1 MRFLSLTLISL
12 LSACSHAA
20 ADKTP
25 LQTPPI
31 CAGTIQISF
40 ETADFIRQGQTYYLN
55 DTHGVLSDLIKRERE
70 KSKAFLVRKDICLN
84 GYIQTKA
91 QNGNNG
97 FGALGKYGQ
106 AVFVQKLC

>member
-12 LSACSHAA
+12 LSACSHAT
-20 ADKTP
+20 ADKNP
-25 LQTPPI
+25 
-31 CAGTIQISF
+31 AANSADMRGTIQISF
-40 ETADFIRQGQTYYLN
+40 ETAEFIRQGQTYYLN